1 MWWEMILN
9 SPIARVAGGTA
20 ARRCILAADSNHHLY
35 ADDTQLY
42 MSFSAIGFCYNNFH
56 LGKTISLVHN
66 WISSNSLSLDPSK
79 IEFKIIGLSK
89 QLAKPNHLIICLHNS
104 DTLSPADSALTW
116 VSFFYSTLSFSEQ
129 IYAISKFCF
138 NHIRDMRHHRNSV
151 D

>member
-56 LGKTISLVHN
+56 LEKTISLVHS
-66 WISSNSLSLDPSK
+66 WMSSNFLSLNPSK
-79 IEFKIIGLSK
+79 SDF
-89 QLAKPNHLIICLHNS
+89 LIISMPQQFAKCNRPPISLPNS
-104 DTLSPADSALTW
+104 VTPFPVDSARNLS
-116 VSFFYSTLSFSEQ
+116 VIFDSTLSFSEHVP
-129 IYAISKFCF
+129 AIPESYLY
-138 NHIRDMRHHRNSV
+138 HIEI
-151 D
+151 